1 MIIRLLAIGEYMS
14 IEISSEE
21 YERFLNYDDGL
32 LYCSMV
38 VIEGIDNWRM
48 PTEDEMVVLG
58 LDITLYWGIDTDVR
72 FLGVM
77 CLRVRPVRDC

>member
-1 MIIRLLAIGEYMS
+1 MN
-14 IEISSEE
+14 IEISDVK

-38 VIEGIDNWRM
+38 VIDGVDNWRM
-48 PTEDEMVVLG
+48 PSEDEMIVLG

-72 FLGVM
+72 FLGDRRY
-77 CLRVRPVRDC
+77 RVRPVRDC

>member
-1 MIIRLLAIGEYMS
+1 MIEILLAIGEYMS

-38 VIEGIDNWRM
+38 VIEGIYNWRM

-72 FLGVM
+72 FLEVR

>member
-1 MIIRLLAIGEYMS
+1 MN
-14 IEISSEE
+14 IEISDVK

-38 VIEGIDNWRM
+38 VIDGVDNWRM
-48 PTEDEMVVLG
+48 PSEDEMIVLG

-72 FLGVM
+72 FLGEM
-77 CLRVRPVRDC
+77 SLRVRPVRGV

>member
-1 MIIRLLAIGEYMS
+1 MS

-72 FLGVM
+72 FLGM
-77 CLRVRPVRDC
+77 RCLRVRPVRDC

>member
-1 MIIRLLAIGEYMS
+1 MS

-38 VIEGIDNWRM
+38 VIDGVGDWRM
-48 PTEDEMVVLG
+48 PREDEMIVLG

-72 FLGVM
+72 FLGERS
-77 CLRVRPVRDC
+77 LRVRPVRYC

>member
-1 MIIRLLAIGEYMS
+1 MN

-38 VIEGIDNWRM
+38 VIGGVDNWRM
-48 PTEDEMVVLG
+48 PMEDEMIVMG
-58 LDITLYWGIDTDVR
+58 LDISKYWGIDTDVR
-72 FLGVM
+72 FFRDRR
-77 CLRVRPVRDC
+77 LRIRPVRDII